1 MFFDFDKVTGIR
13 QQIEDLQSGIVI
25 VYGVGA
31 AYLCEHPDLLIY
43 ADMEDGRY
51 SPDSVKMKYQI

>member
-1 MFFDFDKVTGIR
+1 MMIIRLSDPVYNGMFFCFDKVTGIR

-31 AYLCEHPDLLIY
+31 AIFVNILIC
-43 ADMEDGRY
+43 
-51 SPDSVKMKYQI
+51 